1 MEGQPAGLWAG
12 VAEVGIT
19 PALGA
24 DLSGYFSP
32 RHADTIERELF
43 VRALALCDH
52 TEGGRVVLVSADLV
66 MVADTLIAEAAAGI
80 AERTGLR
87 PDQLL
92 VSATHSHSTPSTM
105 PELGV
110 NEVDPDYLARIEAAI
125 ETAVVAALRTVVP
138 ARIGWGQAPV
148 NGVCFNRRSL
158 TPAGHVITN
167 APGHRTDLVGPAG
180 PTDPTVTGLCV
191 EHRDGRPLAWWTN
204 LSLHYVAAASDTA
217 ISSDYYGALVT
228 RLKAM
233 SDGEVHVQTT
243 NGCSGDIN
251 NGDRSAAVPVTG
263 VARTELVAT
272 AVAGA
277 VLAGAAM
284 ASRTDQV
291 AISTHRVEV
300 DLVRAE
306 VTPDDLAAAR
316 AHRTGEELRLSQV
329 VGEPMAGATADY
341 FAERLPHLAA
351 RPATGTAA
359 VAVVT
364 IGDLCLVGL
373 PGEFFAET
381 GMAIR
386 DLCPYPTTVVVGL
399 TGGHLGYVPPAR
411 AWDEGGY
418 ETWRNALSWT
428 APGTAERLVAA
439 VQEIID
445 EH

>member
-1 MEGQPAGLWAG
+1 M
-12 VAEVGIT
+12 AEVGIT

-24 DLSGYFSP
+24 DLAGHFSP
-32 RHADTIERELF
+32 RRADTIERELF
-43 VRALALCDH
+43 VRALALSDR
-52 TEGGRVVLVSADLV
+52 TGGGQIVLVSCDLV
-66 MVADTLIAEAAAGI
+66 MLPAEIIAAAASRI
-80 AERTGLR
+80 ADQTGLG
-87 PDQLL
+87 PDHLL

-110 NEVDPDYLARIEAAI
+110 NDVDPTFLDRVTAAI
-125 ETAVVAALRTVVP
+125 VQAVVIALTTVVP
-138 ARIGWGQAPV
+138 ARVGWGQAPV
-148 NGVCFNRRSL
+148 TGVCFNRRSR
-158 TPAGHVITN
+158 TSGGDVVTN
-167 APGHRTDLVGPAG
+167 APCDRTDLIGPAG
-180 PTDPTVTGLCV
+180 PTDPLVTGLCV

-217 ISSDYYGALVT
+217 ISSDYYGALVS

-233 SDGEVHVQTT
+233 SGDGVHVQAT

-251 NGDRSAAVPVTG
+251 NVDRGAAVPDSG
-263 VARTELVAT
+263 AARAELVAT

-277 VLAGAAM
+277 VLAGTAM
-284 ASRTDQV
+284 SPRADEV
-291 AISTHRVEV
+291 PISTRRVEV

-306 VTPDDLAAAR
+306 VTAADLAAAR
-316 AHRTGEELRLSQV
+316 AHQPGEELRLSWV
-329 VGEPMAGATADY
+329 SGDPMRGAAADY

-351 RPATGTAA
+351 RPAEGTAA
-359 VAVVT
+359 VAVAR
-364 IGDLCLVGL
+364 IGELCLVGL

-381 GMAIR
+381 GMTIR
-386 DLCPYPTTVVVGL
+386 DLSPAATTTVIGL

-428 APGTAERLVAA
+428 APGTAERLVTA